1 MDGGWSLGLV
11 TSLDKLSHQAV
22 VAWKPSFA
30 ANVLLDHIIGNKTRR
45 KSKVPKQAAPA
56 SGFAGP
62 V

>member
-30 ANVLLDHIIGNKTRR
+30 ANVLLNHIIGNN
-45 KSKVPKQAAPA
+45 
-56 SGFAGP
+56 
-62 V
+62 